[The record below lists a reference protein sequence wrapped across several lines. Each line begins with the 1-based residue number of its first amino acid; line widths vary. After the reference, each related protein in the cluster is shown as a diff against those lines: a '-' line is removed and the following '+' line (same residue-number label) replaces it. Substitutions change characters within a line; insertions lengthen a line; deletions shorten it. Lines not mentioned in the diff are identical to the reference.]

1 MLSLL
6 FCTLPLFDAELRF
19 TALQKPQDSNTF
31 AMHGYAALCSI
42 WRWLPWDFHA
52 QEYKIPGRIMGVNG
66 NDAGDNILHRKQ
78 VK

>member
-6 FCTLPLFDAELRF
+6 FVPCLYLM
-19 TALQKPQDSNTF
+19 QNYDSQHCKNRRIVTRL

-42 WRWLPWDFHA
+42 WRWLPWDLHA

-66 NDAGDNILHRKQ
+66 NDARDNILHRKQ

>member
-31 AMHGYAALCSI
+31 RDARICGTLLHMALAALGFSC
-42 WRWLPWDFHA
+42 A
-52 QEYKIPGRIMGVNG
+52 GVYETYGGIMVVNG
-66 NDAGDNILHRKQ
+66 IGGQHTT
-78 VK
+78 